1 MVLKLE
7 NVQVKDDLPDLS
19 DMVMTE
25 IGKVF
30 NGDVID
36 NDPKDNTVVKVKSS
50 VRISFV
56 DVLVLIA
63 IILFI
68 TSGSVKF
75 MISDTVSNYFILNTL
90 HSIVIAIIFYVYIRI
105 TS

>member
-75 MISDTVSNYFILNTL
+75 MISDAVSNYFILNTL

>member
-1 MVLKLE
+1 MVLNLE
-7 NVQVKDDLPDLS
+7 NVQVRDDLPDLS

-36 NDPKDNTVVKVKSS
+36 NDPKNNTVVKVKSS

>member
-7 NVQVKDDLPDLS
+7 NVKLRDDAKELS
-19 DMVMTE
+19 DMVLTE

-30 NGDVID
+30 NGDVVESEPEEI
-36 NDPKDNTVVKVKSS
+36 TQEKVKSKIR
-50 VRISFV
+50 VSFV
-56 DVLVLIA
+56 DVLVLAA

-75 MISDTVSNYFILNTL
+75 MVSDAVSNYFILNTL
-90 HSIVIAIIFYVYIRI
+90 HAIVIAIIFYVYIRI

>member
-1 MVLKLE
+1 MVLNLE

-36 NDPKDNTVVKVKSS
+36 DDPKDNTVVKVKSS

>member
-7 NVQVKDDLPDLS
+7 NVKLKDDATELS
-19 DMVMTE
+19 DMVLTE

-30 NGDVID
+30 NGDVVESEPGEI
-36 NDPKDNTVVKVKSS
+36 TQEKVKPKI
-50 VRISFV
+50 RLSFV
-56 DVLVLIA
+56 DVLVLSA

-75 MISDTVSNYFILNTL
+75 MVSDAVSNYFILNTL
-90 HSIVIAIIFYVYIRI
+90 HAIVIAIIFYVYIRV

>member
-36 NDPKDNTVVKVKSS
+36 DDPKDNTVVKVKSS